1 MLCSTWGLSFPTRDG
16 TVSPALQGRFATTGA
31 PGKYPKSVFPGS
43 QDQLPWSHHPPPP
56 HHHHPC
62 SVLPTCQT
70 FESEPPCLTWDR
82 PRGLE
87 MWLKFRKTVVVFF
100 FFFSVSPLLSS
111 FCRLKGR
118 SEPHCE
124 AALLGQKA
132 RPQPRPGAFSTRHM
146 DSAGSAR
153 APGRA

>member
-1 MLCSTWGLSFPTRDG
+1 MGSQFPY
-16 TVSPALQGRFATTGA
+16 QGRNCVPRLARQIRNHRSTREIPEVCFSRQSGSA
-31 PGKYPKSVFPGS
+31 SVVAS
-43 QDQLPWSHHPPPP
+43 SPPPP
-56 HHHHPC
+56 PPPPLLC
-62 SVLPTCQT
+62 PSNLPNVCVRASLPDLGSPTGPGNVAEVSKNC
-70 FESEPPCLTWDR
+70 CC
-82 PRGLE
+82 
-87 MWLKFRKTVVVFF
+87 VF

-118 SEPHCE
+118 SEPRCE